1 MDKPS
6 EPAVPTITID
16 SSVPTSAAD
25 SPPVVNLLP
34 VANHSSS
41 TPDIPKQHMMHLTE
55 GMAFSGLRRA
65 ISQVSMMVAKATT
78 SGEAA
83 WREEIIKYYHPFW
96 LLAR

>member
-6 EPAVPTITID
+6 EPAVPIITID
-16 SSVPTSAAD
+16 TLEASDAAAD
-25 SPPVVNLLP
+25 NPAASPMVTHL
-34 VANHSSS
+34 SSS

-83 WREEIIKYYHPFW
+83 WREEIIKYYIPPIDIFF
-96 LLAR
+96 